1 MFEKKL
7 KLFKLLGFEVGI
19 DLSWIFIAILIAW
32 SLSTGFFPFHYK
44 DLSTQTYWLMGIIGA
59 LGLFVSIIL
68 HEFSHSVT
76 ARRYGMEMKG
86 ITLFIFGGVAEMPDE
101 PPSPKAEF
109 MLAIMGPIAS
119 IVLGVLFYLLYQLGN
134 QLGWRDPV
142 NGVIQYLST
151 INFILAIFNML
162 PAFPLD
168 GGRVLR
174 SILWRMKQNLKW
186 ATRVSSQIGS
196 GFGILLIIL
205 AVIQILNNNFIG
217 GMWWFLIGMFLQNAA
232 KSSYRQLLT
241 KKALGGHTVERF
253 MKTDPVTVT
262 PDVSLRD
269 LVEEY
274 VYRHHFKM
282 FPVIQDSDQLA
293 GCITTREVKQRPKET
308 WEDIKVGD
316 LTSPCSSDNTVSPE
330 TDAVEAL
337 TLMNKTGSSRLMV
350 TRGDRLVGV
359 ITLKDMLD
367 YLTIKI
373 DLEEEA

>member
-1 MFEKKL
+1 VLEKRL

-19 DLSWIFIAILIAW
+19 DLSWVFIAILIAW
-32 SLSTGFFPFHYK
+32 SLSTGFFPFHYE
-44 DLSTQTYWLMGIIGA
+44 DLDTQTYWIMGIIGA
-59 LGLFVSIIL
+59 VGLFISIIF

-101 PPSPKAEF
+101 PPTPKAEF
-109 MLAIMGPIAS
+109 MMAIMGPIAS
-119 IVLGVLFYLLYQLGN
+119 ILLGVLFYLLYQLGN

-174 SILWRMKQNLKW
+174 SILWRVKQNLKW

-205 AVIQILNNNFIG
+205 SIVQILNNNFIG
-217 GMWWFLIGMFLQNAA
+217 GMWWFLIGMFLRNAA
-232 KSSYRQLLT
+232 KSSYQQLLT

-262 PDVSLRD
+262 PEISLRD
-269 LVEEY
+269 LVEDY

-282 FPVIQDSDQLA
+282 FPVVQDSDQLA
-293 GCITTREVKQRPKET
+293 GCVTTREVKQKPKER
-308 WEDIKVGD
+308 WDEINVGD
-316 LTSPCSSDNTVSPE
+316 LTNPCSSENTVTPE
-330 TDAVEAL
+330 TDAVQAL
-337 TLMNKTGSSRLMV
+337 SLMNKTGSTRLMV

-367 YLTIKI
+367 YLTLKI
-373 DLEEEA
+373 DLEDAA

>member
-1 MFEKKL
+1 VFEKRL

-19 DLSWIFIAILIAW
+19 DLSWLFIAILIAW

-44 DLSTQTYWLMGIIGA
+44 NLSTQTYWLMGIIGA

-109 MLAIMGPIAS
+109 MMAIMGPIAS
-119 IVLGVLFYLLYQLGN
+119 ILLGVLFYLLYRLGN

-174 SILWRMKQNLKW
+174 SILWRVKQNLKW

-205 AVIQILNNNFIG
+205 SVVQILNNNFIG
-217 GMWWFLIGMFLQNAA
+217 GMWWFLIGMFLRNAA
-232 KSSYRQLLT
+232 KSSYQQLLT

-262 PDVSLRD
+262 PEISLRD
-269 LVEEY
+269 LVEDY

-282 FPVIQDSDQLA
+282 FPVVQDSDQLA
-293 GCITTREVKQRPKET
+293 GCVTTKEVKQKPKER
-308 WEDIKVGD
+308 WDEIKVGD
-316 LTSPCSSDNTVSPE
+316 LTSPCSSENTVTPE
-330 TDAVEAL
+330 TDAVQAL
-337 TLMNKTGSSRLMV
+337 SLMNKTGSTRLMV

-367 YLTIKI
+367 YLTLKI
-373 DLEEEA
+373 DLEEAA

>member
-44 DLSTQTYWLMGIIGA
+44 NLSAQTYWLMGIIGA

-68 HEFSHSVT
+68 HEFSHSLT

-101 PPSPKAEF
+101 PPSPGAEF

-119 IVLGVLFYLLYQLGN
+119 VVLGVAFYLLFRLGN

-151 INFILAIFNML
+151 INFILAVFNML

-174 SILWRMKQNLKW
+174 SILWRMKQDLRW

-262 PDVSLRD
+262 PDVSLKD

-282 FPVIQDSDQLA
+282 FPVIQDSDRLA
-293 GCITTREVKQRPKET
+293 GCVTTREVKQRPKET
-308 WEDIKVGD
+308 WEEIKVGE

-330 TDAVEAL
+330 TDAVKAL

-367 YLTIKI
+367 YLTLKT